1 LWGRCARPTGTGD
14 RHRIV
19 TVRVARSA
27 PAGDACGRR
36 LGRLLGHETRV
47 AQRGPSNLTKRTA
60 VRAQNIRAAH
70 RQGQTHAVKSAIVA
84 LMADEE
90 AIRRKHDLLAAAM
103 HEYFWHTGAE
113 LTARWTKAMLGLP
126 PSILRELAGRLQE
139 LEDVTNQTNRELK
152 AAGLA
157 TAEGRESAEHLLNR
171 ALASMEHLTEVAE
184 AMTRRLDELLT
195 A

>member
-1 LWGRCARPTGTGD
+1 
-14 RHRIV
+14 
-19 TVRVARSA
+19 
-27 PAGDACGRR
+27 
-36 LGRLLGHETRV
+36 
-47 AQRGPSNLTKRTA
+47 
-60 VRAQNIRAAH
+60 
-70 RQGQTHAVKSAIVA
+70 
-84 LMADEE
+84 MADEE

-103 HEYFWHTGAE
+103 HEYFWHIGAE

-184 AMTRRLDELLT
+184 AMTRRLAELLT
-195 A
+195 ALTDVEMVEADNTSPRHLVLTMMHLGRGSSAVLRRRGEG